1 MEERKVESLPQ
12 YETPR
17 IRVMTEKEI
26 LNSFQVTQAMASWWL
41 TC

>member
-1 MEERKVESLPQ
+1 MHATLQSKPT

-26 LNSFQVTQAMASWWL
+26 LNTFQVTQAMASWWVM
-41 TC
+41 C